1 VIRLGITFP
10 TLSDDEWIEFA
21 LYIDC
26 AVSQLQDPEG
36 ENLRQFFKLI
46 FQKSQEIKDARWRA
60 NPENWGACCPWP
72 DDDFPF

>member
-10 TLSDDEWIEFA
+10 TLSDDEWIELA

-36 ENLRQFFKLI
+36 ENLRQFFKLVH
-46 FQKSQEIKDARWRA
+46 QKSQEIKDARWRA
-60 NPENWGACCPWP
+60 NPKNRGACCPWP
-72 DDDFPF
+72 DDEFPF

>member
-10 TLSDDEWIEFA
+10 TLSDDELIELA

-36 ENLRQFFKLI
+36 ENLREFFKLI
-46 FQKSQEIKDARWRA
+46 RQKRQEIRCTLAQQ
-60 NPENWGACCPWP
+60 P
-72 DDDFPF
+72 